1 MKYTKIIITRPQK
14 QNLKLQ
20 KRLTEIF
27 LSHQIDVPVIS
38 LPLIEIVPID
48 QEGLAESTHR
58 ALLQAKWVSFVS
70 PNAFLMCDQL
80 FKKHDLKWPSHL
92 HIAVVGGGSEQSII
106 DSGISFQEIVKPTDT
121 SAWDSEGLWQ
131 ALHNAQADWKDCRM
145 VMVHG
150 EGGRN
155 FLLEHLTEAGA
166 HIEEFS
172 VYQRQALSLDH
183 PAWKLLD
190 PDQSSLWVF
199 NSSQAGDFL
208 ATRLTELGIDPGFLS
223 HDKAIVSHP
232 RIEAKI
238 HEIGFGSV
246 DMIEPGDEELIKTL
260 LHLCKTAL

>member
-1 MKYTKIIITRPQK
+1 MQFTKIIITRPQK

-20 KRLTEIF
+20 KRLSEIF
-27 LSHQIDVPVIS
+27 VEHQIDVPVIS

-48 QEGLAESTHR
+48 QEGLAESIHR

-80 FKKHDLKWPSHL
+80 LKKHNLKWPSHL
-92 HIAVVGGGSEQSII
+92 HVAVVGGGSEKSIV
-106 DSGISFQEIVKPTDT
+106 DAGISFQQIVKPTDA

-131 ALHNAQADWKDCRM
+131 ALQQAQADWQDCRM
-145 VMVHG
+145 VMIHG

-172 VYQRQALSLDH
+172 VYQRQALSLEH

-190 PDQSSLWVF
+190 PTQISLWVF

-208 ATRLTELGIDPGFLS
+208 GIRLPELGIDSSFLR

-232 RIEAKI
+232 RIGAKMQQL
-238 HEIGFGSV
+238 GFGSV

>member
-1 MKYTKIIITRPQK
+1 MKFTKIIITRPQK

-20 KRLTEIF
+20 KRLAEIF
-27 LSHQIDVPVIS
+27 LAHQIDVPVVS

-48 QEGLAESTHR
+48 QEGLADSVQR

-80 FKKHDLKWPSHL
+80 FKKHDLKWPNHL

-106 DSGISFQEIVKPTDT
+106 DSGVSFKEIVKPADST
-121 SAWDSEGLWQ
+121 AWDSEGLWQ
-131 ALHNAQADWKDCRM
+131 ALQNTQTDWKDCRM
-145 VMVHG
+145 VMIHG

-155 FLLEHLTEAGA
+155 FLLEHLKQAGA

-183 PAWKLLD
+183 PAWKLVN
-190 PDQSSLWVF
+190 PTQTSLWVF

-208 ATRLTELGIDPGFLS
+208 ATRLLELGIDSQFLI

-232 RIEAKI
+232 RILAKV
-238 HEIGFGSV
+238 EQLGFGSV

-260 LHLCKTAL
+260 LHLYKTAL

>member
-20 KRLTEIF
+20 KRLAEIF
-27 LSHQIDVPVIS
+27 LAHQIDVPVIS

-80 FKKHDLKWPSHL
+80 FKKHHLKWPSHL

-106 DSGISFQEIVKPTDT
+106 DSGISFQEIVKPTDA

-131 ALHNAQADWKDCRM
+131 ALQNAQANWQDCRM
-145 VMVHG
+145 VMIHG

-166 HIEEFS
+166 LIEEFS
-172 VYQRQALSLDH
+172 VYQRQALSLDD

-190 PDQSSLWVF
+190 PKQASLWVF

-208 ATRLTELGIDPGFLS
+208 AKRLPQLGIDPSFLS

-232 RIEAKI
+232 RIDAKI
-238 HEIGFGSV
+238 QEIGFGSV

-260 LHLCKTAL
+260 IHQFKTAL

>member
-1 MKYTKIIITRPQK
+1 
-14 QNLKLQ
+14 
-20 KRLTEIF
+20 
-27 LSHQIDVPVIS
+27 
-38 LPLIEIVPID
+38 
-48 QEGLAESTHR
+48 
-58 ALLQAKWVSFVS
+58 
-70 PNAFLMCDQL
+70 
-80 FKKHDLKWPSHL
+80 
-92 HIAVVGGGSEQSII
+92 
-106 DSGISFQEIVKPTDT
+106 
-121 SAWDSEGLWQ
+121 
-131 ALHNAQADWKDCRM
+131 
-145 VMVHG
+145 
-150 EGGRN
+150 
-155 FLLEHLTEAGA
+155 LTEAGA

-190 PDQSSLWVF
+190 PAQASLWVF

-208 ATRLTELGIDPGFLS
+208 ATRLPELGIDPSFLS